1 MKTAAEYYLP
11 YFQKYLV
18 RLLPLLRRPTQSN
31 PVRMRRLLIDDSL
44 HGKILRRWLFLYRFV
59 QAKRHAEAIN
69 RLEPILE
76 RFFDDEWIAGVSVAF
91 RFLPG
96 AEDREISVRWTR
108 NKHLLRFRWLPWRKQ
123 GCTAHWDA
131 PVTVSIAKKSR
142 GEEPKTVRYMSFFL
156 QGNRIYIVQLQG
168 APSIHTPKGL
178 TDWAER
184 FVKGCM
190 EFARQENFRMVN
202 LARANSLYSY
212 HNPETRSSLTP
223 AERELAIKSI
233 RASFEK
239 HYDETG
245 RNLGFV
251 PGAYWLS
258 WKNPDFR
265 P

>member
-1 MKTAAEYYLP
+1 
-11 YFQKYLV
+11 
-18 RLLPLLRRPTQSN
+18 
-31 PVRMRRLLIDDSL
+31 MRRLLIDDSL
-44 HGKILRRWLFLYRFV
+44 QGKIVRRWLFLYRFV
-59 QAKRHAEAIN
+59 QAKRHVGAIV
-69 RLEPILE
+69 RLESILE
-76 RFFDDEWIAGVSVAF
+76 KFFDDEWIAEVNVAF

-96 AEDREISVRWTR
+96 AEDREISVPWTR
-108 NKHLLRFRWLPWRKQ
+108 DKHLLRLRLLPWRKQ

-131 PVTVSIAKKSR
+131 PVTVTIAKKNR
-142 GEEPKTVRYMSFFL
+142 DEQPKTVRYMSFFM
-156 QGNRIYIVQLQG
+156 QGDRIFIVQLQG

-223 AERELAIKSI
+223 AERELALKSI

-245 RNLGFV
+245 KNLGFV

-258 WKNPDFR
+258 WINPDFR
-265 P
+265 AGDLKNRH